1 MKEFKFRRSF
11 ASRAG
16 ARPVSTGEIE
26 NVVNLLDNGTLAVD
40 GLLPWG
46 SNYTFVGHVSDG
58 DHDVRVVYKPVR
70 GERPLWDF
78 PHGTLAQREVAAFV
92 ICQGLGWDFVPPT
105 VLRDGPHGL
114 GSVQLFMDVDQ
125 DAHFFTF
132 REDRA
137 FHPALQSLALFDI
150 IINNADR
157 KGGHCL
163 RAGDGCL
170 CAIDHGV
177 CFNAQPKL
185 RTVIWD
191 YAGQEI
197 PPAQLSA
204 LCHLQSELSNSF
216 SPITQKLATLLSREE
231 IAALRSRLATL
242 VDEGHFPEPPENR
255 RPFPWPLV

>member
-1 MKEFKFRRSF
+1 MKELKFERSVAGPF
-11 ASRAG
+11 GANAASNQR
-16 ARPVSTGEIE
+16 EILK
-26 NVVNLLDNGTLAVD
+26 LLEQGMLTVD

-46 SNYTFVGHVSDG
+46 SNYTFLGHVTED
-58 DHDVRVVYKPVR
+58 DRQVRVVYKPVR

-78 PHGTLAQREVAAFV
+78 PHGTLAQREVAAYV
-92 ICQGLGWDFVPPT
+92 VCHGLGWDFVPPT
-105 VLRDGPHGL
+105 VLRDGPHGA

-132 REDRA
+132 REDPRYR
-137 FHPALQSLALFDI
+137 PALQALCLFDVI
-150 IINNADR
+150 VNNADR

-163 RAGDGCL
+163 CAGDGWI

-191 YAGQEI
+191 FAGQTV
-197 PPAQLSA
+197 PPAHLAA
-204 LCHLQSELSNSF
+204 LCQLQAELANHL
-216 SPITQKLATLLSREE
+216 SPTVQALTALLTREE
-231 IAALRSRLATL
+231 VGAMRGRLAALI
-242 VDEGHFPEPPENR
+242 EEEHFPEPPENR

>member
-1 MKEFKFRRSF
+1 MKGINLRRQ
-11 ASRAG
+11 ASDQASNGRDDNCI
-16 ARPVSTGEIE
+16 VE
-26 NVVNLLDNGTLAVD
+26 LLEDGVLALD

-46 SNYTFVGHVSDG
+46 SNYTFLGHVTHG
-58 DHDVRVVYKPVR
+58 TGEAPVVYKPVR

-92 ICQGLGWDFVPPT
+92 VSDLTGWGFVPAT

-114 GSVQLFMDVDQ
+114 GAVQLFVEVDQ

-132 REDRA
+132 RDDPEYR
-137 FHPALQSLALFDI
+137 HTLQAVAAFDI
-150 IINNADR
+150 VVNNADR

-163 RAGDGCL
+163 AAGNGRVW
-170 CAIDHGV
+170 AIDHGV

-191 YAGQEI
+191 FAGQPLPHDLAADLCRLHDEL
-197 PPAQLSA
+197 ANNGSA
-204 LCHLQSELSNSF
+204 TVHSLQ
-216 SPITQKLATLLSREE
+216 ALLTREE
-231 IAALRSRLATL
+231 LNALRARTRVL
-242 VDEGHFPEPPENR
+242 VDGGRFPTPPENR

>member
-1 MKEFKFRRSF
+1 MKEFKFHRSALGRSESGPIGDDAETLKF
-11 ASRAG
+11 LEQG
-16 ARPVSTGEIE
+16 ALT
-26 NVVNLLDNGTLAVD
+26 VD

-46 SNYTFVGHVSDG
+46 SNYTFLGHVADAEREA
-58 DHDVRVVYKPVR
+58 RVVYKPVR

-78 PHGTLAQREVAAFV
+78 PHGTLAQREVAAYV
-92 ICQGLGWDFVPPT
+92 ICHGLGWDFVPPT

-132 REDRA
+132 REDASYRS
-137 FHPALQSLALFDI
+137 ALQEVCLFDVI
-150 IINNADR
+150 ANNADR

-163 RAGDGCL
+163 RAGEGCI

-191 YAGQEI
+191 FAGQKI
-197 PPAQLSA
+197 PPAQAAA
-204 LCHLQSELSNSF
+204 LCQLQVELANAF
-216 SPITQKLATLLSREE
+216 SPTMQSLTALLSREE
-231 IAALRSRLATL
+231 VAALRSRLAAL
-242 VDEGHFPEPPENR
+242 IEDEHFPEPPENR